1 MKTKAQSKAK
11 TAAAKRTTARRAAA
25 SSRCA
30 LGAKHAQWKP
40 AVRKTIDEAQRFAD
54 RLDSGELT
62 RESLVETGE
71 LLTAD
76 AFIRRLH
83 ERSGYVSC

>member
-11 TAAAKRTTARRAAA
+11 TDAMKRTTTRRAAP
-25 SSRCA
+25 RCA
-30 LGAKHAQWKP
+30 LCAKLTEWKP
-40 AVRKTIDEAQRFAD
+40 AVRKTIDEARRFAD

-76 AFIRRLH
+76 AFTKRCKR
-83 ERSGYVSC
+83 Y